1 MPLLGCI
8 ADDFTGATDL
18 ASMLV
23 RGGAR
28 CVQTIGVPDASVRL
42 DEVEAIVVALKTRT
56 EPVELA
62 VQASLTALEWLR
74 NQGCEQFY
82 FKYCS
87 TFDSTPEG
95 NIGPVTDAL
104 LDALGESF
112 TVACPALPE
121 NRRTVFN
128 GYLFANDVPL
138 NESGMQDHPLTPMRD
153 ANLVRVLT
161 PQTRRAVGLI
171 DYRCLEAGAE
181 AVRSRIDSLR
191 ADGTGIAICDAI
203 EHRHLEVLGAA
214 CEGLKL
220 VTAGS
225 GLAVGLAAQ
234 WRARGVLGVIA
245 DKDTLAVPVGRR
257 AILSGS
263 CSRMTLSQIEHARSH
278 YPAYYLDTNALM
290 ADTEGVIEDALAWAT
305 TQSPDAPILIYASS
319 SPEQVQAGQRQYGMA
334 VVGERIEFA
343 MAKIAQRLV
352 TEQGIGQL
360 LVAGGETS
368 GAVVHALGVQALRIG
383 PSIAPGVPWTQSQGG
398 AAPLTLA
405 LKSGNFGGPDF
416 MVKAWEVLDGK

>member
-28 CVQTIGVPDASVRL
+28 CVQTIGVPSDDVVL
-42 DEVEAIVVALKTRT
+42 GEVDAIVVALKTRT
-56 EPVELA
+56 EPKEHA
-62 VQASLTALEWLR
+62 VQESLNALQWLQR
-74 NQGCEQFY
+74 QGCQQFY

-87 TFDSTPEG
+87 TFDSTSEG

-112 TVACPALPE
+112 TIACPALPE

-153 ANLVRVLT
+153 ANLMRVLT
-161 PQTRRAVGLI
+161 PQTRHSVGLI
-171 DYRCLEAGAE
+171 DYRCLEAGPE
-181 AVRSRIDSLR
+181 AVRVRIESLR
-191 ADGTGIAICDAI
+191 AEGTGIAVCDAI
-203 EHRHLEVLGAA
+203 ENRHLDVLGAA
-214 CEGLKL
+214 CEGLRL

-225 GLAVGLAAQ
+225 GLALGLASR
-234 WRARGVLGVIA
+234 WRACGALGQG
-245 DKDTLAVPVGRR
+245 DDMQSLAAPVGRQ

-263 CSRMTLSQIEHARSH
+263 CSRMTLSQLEQAKAH
-278 YPAYYLDTNALM
+278 YPAYYLDPHALM
-290 ADTEGVIEDALAWAT
+290 AKPEGAIEDALAWSAA
-305 TQSPDAPILIYASS
+305 QRPDKPVLLYASS
-319 SPEQVQAGQRQYGMA
+319 NPEQVQHAQRQYGVA
-334 VVGERIEFA
+334 LVGERIESA
-343 MAKIAQRLV
+343 MAQIAQRLV
-352 TEQGIGQL
+352 REQGVGQL

-368 GAVVHALGVQALRIG
+368 GAVVRALGVQALHIG
-383 PSIAPGVPWTQSQGG
+383 PSIAPGVPWTQSRTDSM
-398 AAPLTLA
+398 PLTVA
-405 LKSGNFGGPDF
+405 LKSGNFGGLDF